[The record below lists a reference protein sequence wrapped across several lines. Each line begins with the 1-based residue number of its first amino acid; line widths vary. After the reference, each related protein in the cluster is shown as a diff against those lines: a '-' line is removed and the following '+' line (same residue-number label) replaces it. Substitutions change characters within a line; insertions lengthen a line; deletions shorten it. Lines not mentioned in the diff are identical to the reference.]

1 MKKYVCSDDSV
12 NTGLCGCRN
21 MLISDEK
28 QSENELK
35 SSINQVWTENTF
47 FPSDGYSS
55 AGKTDFKGIIKDSA
69 KQFELTNNQT
79 PLFINRLWTS
89 SKPKRCDFK
98 GL

>member
-21 MLISDEK
+21 VLISVEK

-35 SSINQVWTENTF
+35 SSINPVWTENTF
-47 FPSDGYSS
+47 DGCSS

-69 KQFELTNNQT
+69 EQFELINNHTPSLYQQT
-79 PLFINRLWTS
+79 V
-89 SKPKRCDFK
+89 DFFK
-98 GL
+98 T